1 MRNKIIGGVVFAL
14 LLCGIGV
21 FGYTRFQAH
30 ETVKPTHVL
39 VLSSGTAAGIES
51 KITANPLPILY
62 ILCPDE
68 VCRMQAIYA
77 EEAAIYFDGR
87 VHFIQVNPSDLPDMT
102 AAVANLTGQEAYP
115 AYLFVNEDTALAVNG
130 FTSADGIID
139 FVEQSLSSQVVTLSA
154 ANQDAIASST
164 IPVLYTICTPDL
176 CKLQRPVLEE
186 LAEKYDGQ
194 VQFVVADAVQFSDM
208 TQAIAQQVGAAVF
221 PMYVF
226 VSPDGTVL
234 PGVGLRSAA
243 QLEMMVQAGLNPSA
257 NTDSP
262 DSTQPTTDGAGETG
276 GAAATTASSTPQA
289 TATYVPVTNGRGAK

>member
-14 LLCGIGV
+14 LICGIGV
-21 FGYTRFQAH
+21 FGYTRFQEH
-30 ETVKPTHVL
+30 EAVEPTHVL
-39 VLSSGTAAGIES
+39 VLSSGSAAGIES

-62 ILCPDE
+62 ILCPDD

-87 VHFIQVNPSDLPDMT
+87 VHFIQVNPSDLPDLT

-139 FVEQSLSSQVVTLSA
+139 FVEQSLSSHVVTLSA

-176 CKLQRPVLEE
+176 CKLQRPALEE

-208 TQAIAQQVGAAVF
+208 TRRSLNKWAPLSSRCTSSWPPTAL
-221 PMYVF
+221 
-226 VSPDGTVL
+226 SC
-234 PGVGLRSAA
+234 PGSDCARLRSW
-243 QLEMMVQAGLNPSA
+243 
-257 NTDSP
+257 
-262 DSTQPTTDGAGETG
+262 
-276 GAAATTASSTPQA
+276 
-289 TATYVPVTNGRGAK
+289 K